1 MSIATKKIILYFFVS
16 LLRVCTG
23 ANILF
28 QAVTGSE
35 RWYLAIAR
43 YPHLPG
49 GDVFAIAAFSGFH
62 LKGSETSELY
72 LLPANQR
79 VSDDL
84 EHFVHHIIG
93 LILVVA
99 FLAQRGHDIGLTQCP
114 TP

>member
-1 MSIATKKIILYFFVS
+1 MS

-35 RWYLAIAR
+35 HGYLAIAR

-72 LLPANQR
+72 LLPANQLLPF
-79 VSDDL
+79 SKSL
-84 EHFVHHIIG
+84 SGNPLIG

-99 FLAQRGHDIGLTQCP
+99 FLAQSGHDIGLNHCP